1 MNSIFD
7 RVSLL
12 LRLSALLPLA
22 AGVAV
27 LSGIWSSAQAEMANT
42 LDKATLATPS
52 RRQEPLS
59 QVGIMPSLQN
69 PVAAAQ
75 TANVALNRLVVSAAG
90 KSIVLTTPVG
100 NTQLARSDNMAA
112 ASNSK
117 PAQLTRPIEQPLS
130 LINTVETEAVE
141 KPSLRYTPATP
152 ATAPPSGHSSTQS
165 TIPAPIPGKTLT
177 SAAILATGSPM
188 TGQFAEPTTK
198 TSVRKVAQTGISP
211 GRITRGGSSYVGIAG
226 NFGIGGG
233 GTSLGNTNFT
243 VISKIGLTNSFSVRP
258 AVVIGD
264 DATFLIPLTYDFNI
278 SSADAFS
285 ESLPFSPYLGAGIAV
300 STRSDDNVAALLS
313 AGVDVPLS
321 SQFTATAGLN
331 VGFFKNTDI
340 GLLVG
345 VGYNFVGLGI

>member
-1 MNSIFD
+1 MNSIFGQ
-7 RVSLL
+7 VSLL
-12 LRLSALLPLA
+12 LRLSMLLPLA
-22 AGVAV
+22 AGIAV
-27 LSGIWSSAQAEMANT
+27 LGGVWSPVRAADQ
-42 LDKATLATPS
+42 TP
-52 RRQEPLS
+52 
-59 QVGIMPSLQN
+59 
-69 PVAAAQ
+69 
-75 TANVALNRLVVSAAG
+75 NVALNEKPVVNTTT
-90 KSIVLTTPVG
+90 KSIAASTTPAG
-100 NTQLARSDNMAA
+100 NTQRTNSNDVTTSDF
-112 ASNSK
+112 K
-117 PAQLTRPIEQPLS
+117 PAQLTKPIEQALS
-130 LINTVETEAVE
+130 SINAAQTAIA
-141 KPSLRYTPATP
+141 PA
-152 ATAPPSGHSSTQS
+152 
-165 TIPAPIPGKTLT
+165 IPAPVSLTESLPKRVATEKPTASTITAPVPGTTIT
-177 SAAILATGSPM
+177 SANVLATGSSM
-188 TGQFAEPTTK
+188 TGQFAEPTARNSTQ
-198 TSVRKVAQTGISP
+198 TSTRRVAQAGISP

-243 VISKIGLTNSFSVRP
+243 VISKIGLTNAFSVRP

-313 AGVDVPLS
+313 AGVDVPIS